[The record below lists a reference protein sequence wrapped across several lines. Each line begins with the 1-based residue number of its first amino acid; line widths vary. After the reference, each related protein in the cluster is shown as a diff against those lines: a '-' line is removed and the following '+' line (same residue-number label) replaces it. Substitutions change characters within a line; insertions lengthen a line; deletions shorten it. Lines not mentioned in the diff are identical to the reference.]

1 MIRRRTLALALV
13 SLLLAAVPACKD
25 NPDESDPSPSS
36 VPFSI
41 ETRASAPPPDDLVRS
56 TRTVEITEGES
67 AALTFVAL
75 RPPTDPEAPAA
86 TLEDTVTIRFAA
98 GLDRG
103 AGGVEIYDSTEARK
117 RDFSFSLSNP
127 DLPRGF
133 VHTIEGMRPGEIRRA
148 QIPWRLGYGENGR
161 GEIPPSTDLVFAVEL
176 VSID

>member
-1 MIRRRTLALALV
+1 MTRPRPLVLALV
-13 SLLLAAVPACKD
+13 PLLLSALSACKD
-25 NPDESDPSPSS
+25 NPDESDPAPSS

-41 ETRASAPPPDDLVRS
+41 ETRASAPPPEDLLRT
-56 TRTVEITEGES
+56 TRTVELTEGQS
-67 AALTFVAL
+67 AVLTFVTL
-75 RPPTDPEAPAA
+75 RPPTDPEAPGA

-103 AGGVEIYDSTEARK
+103 AAGVEVYDSTEARK
-117 RDFSFSLSNP
+117 RDFSFSLNTP

-133 VHTIEGMRPGEIRRA
+133 AHTIEGMRPGEIRRA

-161 GEIPPSTDLVFAVEL
+161 GEIPPSTDLIFAVEL